1 MNYLHRTLEDLISNS
16 QKQKPVILL
25 YGMAMSGKHTM
36 LDNISV
42 LSRYSRISLR
52 ELPAREAALSD
63 PEGFIAGLKTPI
75 IIYDIQYVPQLIKV
89 IEKYADKNG
98 LRAGSYI
105 LVSTL
110 TPSCLAELADIAEG
124 YDKALHTISGD
135 SADGAVASDNVTA
148 DNDASGTKRKKK
160 KKSKQGSA
168 ADLASDMGND
178 TLSDT
183 PERAAVSPNAVTVL
197 SYCLNSLSQAE
208 MSGGRQTPF
217 VLEPAD
223 IRRRVS
229 YRKSYDRRGVARRIC
244 RGSSALVVSGNSS
257 DRAAYYNSLLGT
269 LAERELRLVADSF
282 DALTFYHFLKAAV
295 RQAGQMLNISQIAK
309 EAGLNQKQATE
320 LVGVI
325 EDMNIAFLL
334 YPYSDGALKRLVK
347 TPKLYFYDTGL
358 VTFLAGVEEAE
369 LWESDYADGIFEN
382 LVVSELVKTCH
393 GTGNAPKLYYYR
405 NKDAKE
411 IDLIIEGD
419 DALYP
424 INISQETTPSD
435 NISEDFILLDKA
447 QLPRGTGACIC
458 MCAQPDAL
466 PDGTLLVPVW
476 DI

>member
-16 QKQKPVILL
+16 QRKQPVILL
-25 YGMAMSGKHTM
+25 YGMALSGKHTM
-36 LDNISV
+36 LDNISA

-52 ELPAREAALSD
+52 ELPTREAALAD
-63 PEGFIAGLKTPI
+63 PEGFAASLKTPV
-75 IIYDIQYVPQLIKV
+75 IIYDIQYVPQLIKA
-89 IEKYADKNG
+89 IEKHADSNG
-98 LRAGSYI
+98 LRAGSYV

-110 TPSCLAELADIAEG
+110 TPACLTELADAALG
-124 YDKALHTISGD
+124 YDKLQSVSD
-135 SADGAVASDNVTA
+135 ADCTDDA
-148 DNDASGTKRKKK
+148 DAANDAETKSNSKKK
-160 KKSKQGSA
+160 KGKGKGKASTVD
-168 ADLASDMGND
+168 ADIND
-178 TLSDT
+178 TGANSPSDT
-183 PERAAVSPNAVTVL
+183 AEYAVPSPNAVTVPC
-197 SYCLNSLSQAE
+197 YCLNSLSQAE

-217 VLEPAD
+217 ILDAAD

-244 RGSSALVVSGNSS
+244 RGTSALVVSGNSS
-257 DRAAYYNSLLGT
+257 DRAAYYNSLLSR
-269 LAERELRLVADSF
+269 LAESELKLVADSF
-282 DALTFYHFLKAAV
+282 DALTFYRFLKAAA

-325 EDMNIAFLL
+325 EDMNIGFLL

-347 TPKLYFYDTGL
+347 TPKLYFYDTGF
-358 VTFLAGVEEAE
+358 VTFLAGIEESG
-369 LWESDYADGIFEN
+369 LWESDCADGIFEN

-411 IDLIIEGD
+411 IDLIIAGD

-424 INISQETTPSD
+424 INISQEITPAD
-435 NISEDFILLDKA
+435 TVSEDFPLLDKA
-447 QLPRGTGACIC
+447 LLPRGTGACIC
-458 MCAQPDAL
+458 MCAQPGTL
-466 PDGTLLVPVW
+466 PDGTLLVPMW